1 MADFPP
7 NSDPAARYAELEQA
21 YTEDRWA
28 DLVRLGD
35 ALVKDLKGSA
45 SGRHQELLGRAQLL
59 IGHATFYG
67 LGNAGGAQPHYRDVL
82 ASSPDDNLK
91 QLATTALKN
100 CEEAL
105 AAERE
110 SQTEEAPKGPD
121 SFLAVVDAA
130 RQRSLGTSSAGTAAT
145 PWLANENAQPRLE
158 VEVVEEPE
166 LVEVAQADPSLAE
179 ELELELSQIRERRQS
194 ARRDA
199 AEATA
204 APLERSPREPVSAE
218 PLQQVAGLGL
228 PFPPADGIPEE
239 PTAAGSQDF
248 DHDPELERSLL
259 RVMLQG

>member
-1 MADFPP
+1 
-7 NSDPAARYAELEQA
+7 
-21 YTEDRWA
+21 
-28 DLVRLGD
+28 
-35 ALVKDLKGSA
+35 
-45 SGRHQELLGRAQLL
+45 
-59 IGHATFYG
+59 
-67 LGNAGGAQPHYRDVL
+67 VL

-105 AAERE
+105 AAEGE
-110 SQTEEAPKGPD
+110 SLTEEAPKGPD

-130 RQRSLGTSSAGTAAT
+130 RQRSLGTSSAAAAAT

-179 ELELELSQIRERRQS
+179 ELQLELSQIRERRQN
-194 ARRDA
+194 ARKET

-204 APLERSPREPVSAE
+204 APLERSPQEPVPAE
-218 PLQQVAGLGL
+218 PLPQGASQGL
-228 PFPPADGIPEE
+228 PFPPMDGIAE
-239 PTAAGSQDF
+239 PTDAGSQDF